1 MQTSPNETPR
11 AADTFLVSCIDP
23 RLTDDTTF
31 YFSALG
37 RTDRYSEMRIAGG
50 ALAAL
55 EEHNAAWSRALF
67 DNLAASRQ
75 LHGIRTVTFLNHRD
89 CGTMHL
95 WAGRRLSA
103 DPVDELRVHGEVLN
117 RAAEAVRARHP
128 DLLVEI
134 KLMELDSTVRVLPC
148 AACVPRGFRAEG
160 VEPAARMTATASL
173 GTGAVLAP
181 QEASREGAAAQRDP
195 KGFTQLARL
204 RNATGGN
211 DPAADLALLSRGVTE
226 YGLSANE
233 AQQALE
239 STAEAQGV
247 ALGRHME
254 RDTVAYLRSVQDRQ
268 GRLAKGD
275 VKHGAKLYR
284 RLSGVRVTAAEA
296 EQRAARIAEAA
307 GLVARPE
314 GMWPFRST
322 HWLRRM
328 ADGEA

>member
-1 MQTSPNETPR
+1 MQNASNETPR

-89 CGTMHL
+89 CGAMHL

-103 DPVDELRVHGEVLN
+103 DPADELRVHGEVLN
-117 RAAEAVRARHP
+117 RAAAAVRARHP
-128 DLLVEI
+128 DLQIEI
-134 KLMELDSTVRVLPC
+134 KLMELDSSVRVLPC
-148 AACVPRGFRAEG
+148 ATCVPRGFRAEG
-160 VEPAARMTATASL
+160 VEPAARLTAAAAL
-173 GTGAVLAP
+173 GTGAMLAP
-181 QEASREGAAAQRDP
+181 QEAEGPPRDARA
-195 KGFTQLARL
+195 FTELARL
-204 RNATGGN
+204 RNATGGH
-211 DPAADLALLSRGVTE
+211 DPASDLALLSRGVTE
-226 YGLSANE
+226 FGLSATE

-239 STAEAQGV
+239 ATADASGS
-247 ALGRHME
+247 LPGRQLE
-254 RDTVAYLRSVQDRQ
+254 RDTLAYLRSVQDRK

-275 VKHGAKLYR
+275 VKNGAKLYR

-296 EQRAARIAEAA
+296 EQRAARLAEAE
-307 GLVARPE
+307 GLAARPE
-314 GMWPFRST
+314 GIWPFRSAS
-322 HWLRRM
+322 WLRRM
-328 ADGEA
+328 ADGPA

>member
-1 MQTSPNETPR
+1 MQNPANETPR

-31 YFSALG
+31 YFAALG

-55 EEHNAAWSRALF
+55 EEHNAAWSRTLF

-89 CGTMHL
+89 CGAMHL
-95 WAGRRLSA
+95 WAGRKLSA
-103 DPVDELRVHGEVLN
+103 DPAEELRVHGEVLN

-134 KLMELDSTVRVLPC
+134 KLMELDSSVRVLPC
-148 AACVPRGFRAEG
+148 AACVPRGFRAEA
-160 VEPAARMTATASL
+160 VEPAARLTAAAAL
-173 GTGAVLAP
+173 GAGAVLKP
-181 QEASREGAAAQRDP
+181 QEAEGPPRDAR
-195 KGFTQLARL
+195 GFTELARL
-204 RNATGGN
+204 HGATRGE

-226 YGLSANE
+226 FGLTATE

-239 STAEAQGV
+239 GAA
-247 ALGRHME
+247 AAPGRHLE
-254 RDTVAYLRSVQDRQ
+254 RDTLAYLRSVQDSK

-275 VKHGAKLYR
+275 VKNGAKLYR

-296 EQRAARIAEAA
+296 EQRAARLAEAEGMA
-307 GLVARPE
+307 ARPE
-314 GMWPFRST
+314 GVWPFRSRN
-322 HWLRRM
+322 WLRRM
-328 ADGEA
+328 ADGGAGA